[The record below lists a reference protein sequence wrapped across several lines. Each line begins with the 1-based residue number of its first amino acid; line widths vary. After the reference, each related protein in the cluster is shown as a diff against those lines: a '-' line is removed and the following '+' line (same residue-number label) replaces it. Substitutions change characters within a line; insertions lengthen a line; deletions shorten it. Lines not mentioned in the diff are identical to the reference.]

1 MKSYISVAIIVFLF
15 IGCEL
20 YEQDEYREYY
30 VVESYLVANHSLPQ
44 IRITKTVPFEDSLI
58 QNSIGLQSANV
69 QVRLLNA
76 DSSVAEQYEYKYLQN
91 GNYQPMDS
99 SLVKPMRWYQLYVS
113 FPNGD
118 IVEAKTLVPGAFET
132 VNQLQNSYLYQDN
145 PNIEIIATPSSY
157 PGRQA
162 YYVFT
167 IHAQEHSQNNLTPF
181 YRDLVSDKDSWIKT
195 YYINSSDIINEKN
208 FVKDADGN
216 IILKVPWSAFSFY
229 GHNDI
234 VVNTIDDN
242 LYDFWRFNS
251 MLTHKMISDPL
262 EIQNTRYHINGGIG
276 IFGSM
281 ASDTNH
287 VEILKTQ

>member
-1 MKSYISVAIIVFLF
+1 MKSYISIATIVFLF

-20 YEQDEYREYY
+20 YEQDDYREYY
-30 VVESYLVANHSLPQ
+30 VVESYLVAKHSLPQ

-132 VNQLQNSYLYQDN
+132 VNQLQNSYLYQGN
-145 PNIEIIATPSSY
+145 PNIEIISTPSSY

-195 YYINSSDIINEKN
+195 YYINSSDVINEKN
-208 FVKDADGN
+208 FPKDADGN

-234 VVNTIDDN
+234 VVNAIDDN

-251 MLTHKMISDPL
+251 MLTHEMISDPL
-262 EIQNTRYHINGGIG
+262 EIQNIRYHIDGGIG

-287 VEILKTQ
+287 VQILKNQ